1 MDQLSF
7 MRAGSNVSYFLFGV
21 IDFPILIIYKGPP
34 LKDRKLPWD
43 F

>member
-1 MDQLSF
+1 MVQPSF
-7 MRAGSNVSYFLFGV
+7 MRTGMDTSCFLLGV

-34 LKDRKLPWD
+34 LKDRNMPWA

>member
-1 MDQLSF
+1 MVQPSF
-7 MRAGSNVSYFLFGV
+7 MKTGSDVSCFLLGV
-21 IDFPILIIYKGPP
+21 IDFPILIIYKSPP